1 MQLLSIL
8 FVSETVLKSK
18 SIKYKLLSILCKI
31 RTTLIVL
38 LLSLEPSLEIV
49 LLPVPLLVVELVE
62 VQDLLEDLAIFKLR
76 TLNSQLP
83 SELVCKK
90 QMDQLSKHHQLLP
103 QFSLSQQLK
112 FPNPSNPLK
121 LNLRQTTSSQQSNS
135 YSSWQFR

>member
-31 RTTLIVL
+31 RIILTVL
-38 LLSLEPSLEIV
+38 LLSLEPSLVIV
-49 LLPVPLLVVELVE
+49 LLPVPSLVVELVE
-62 VQDLLEDLAIFKLR
+62 AQDLLEDLAIFKLR

-90 QMDQLSKHHQLLP
+90 QMDQLSKHQLQP
-103 QFSLSQQLK
+103 QFSLNQQLK
-112 FPNPSNPLK
+112 FPNHSHLLK
-121 LNLRQTTSSQQSNS
+121 LNLRQTTTSQHSNS